1 MVTALGRVVLTR
13 LGTMLL
19 TLFLVSVI
27 VFVGGQV
34 LPGDPG
40 RIRLGPLADPSAV
53 AALNHQL
60 GTDRPVLVQYFDWLG
75 HTVRGDFG
83 TSLSL
88 NAPVAPFLLDALA
101 NSAALVAVALA
112 LVLPVSIGAGVWAGL
127 RAGSNTDRAIILSSV
142 SLAIIPDF
150 VSALLLSMVFGLWL
164 AWFPITGSAP
174 PGSGFW
180 ARIYYLILPSL
191 PLVLIYTGYI
201 ARMTRA
207 GVVEALAADYTRTAV
222 LKGLPLRKVIT
233 GHVLHNALMP
243 TVTVIATQIGYLL
256 GGLVVIESLF
266 QIHGL
271 GNLVLSAAKSRDFP
285 MLEAGVVTL
294 AAVYV
299 LGAAVGDVVQM
310 ILDPRL
316 RGVART

>member
-1 MVTALGRVVLTR
+1 MVAALGRVVLTR
-13 LGTMLL
+13 LGTMLI
-19 TLFLVSVI
+19 TLILVSVV
-27 VFVGGQV
+27 VFLGGQV

-40 RIRLGPLADPSAV
+40 RVRLGPLADANAV

-60 GTDRPVLVQYFDWLG
+60 GTDRPVSVQYFDWLM
-75 HTVRGDFG
+75 HALRGDFG
-83 TSLSL
+83 NSLAL
-88 NAPVAPFLLDALA
+88 NAPVAPFLRDALA

-112 LVLPVSIGAGVWAGL
+112 LVLPISIGAGIWAGL
-127 RAGSNTDRAIILSSV
+127 RAGSYTDRAIILSSV

-164 AWFPITGSAP
+164 SWFPITGSAP

-180 ARIYYLILPSL
+180 IGIYYLILPSL

-207 GVVEALAADYTRTAV
+207 GVVEALASDYTRTAV
-222 LKGLPLRKVIT
+222 LKGLPIRKVIWR
-233 GHVLHNALMP
+233 HVLRNALMP
-243 TVTVIATQIGYLL
+243 TIAVIATQIGYLL

-299 LGAAVGDVVQM
+299 LGAAAGDIIQM

-316 RGVART
+316 RGTAPT

>member
-1 MVTALGRVVLTR
+1 M
-13 LGTMLL
+13 L
-19 TLFLVSVI
+19 TLLLVSVI
-27 VFVGGQV
+27 VFMGGQV
-34 LPGDPG
+34 LPGDAG
-40 RIRLGPLADPSAV
+40 RVRLGPLADPSAV

-60 GTDRPVLVQYFDWLG
+60 GTDRPVLVQYLDWLG
-75 HTVRGDFG
+75 HAVRGDFG
-83 TSLSL
+83 MSSSL

-101 NSAALVAVALA
+101 SSAALVAVSLA
-112 LVLPVSIGAGVWAGL
+112 LVLPISIGAGVWAGL
-127 RAGSNTDRAIILSSV
+127 RAGSNIDRAIILSSV

-164 AWFPITGSAP
+164 AWFPITGTAP
-174 PGSGFW
+174 SGAGFW
-180 ARIYYLILPSL
+180 TSIYYLILPSL
-191 PLVLIYTGYI
+191 PLVLMYTGYI

-222 LKGLPLRKVIT
+222 LKGLSLRKVIWR
-233 GHVLHNALMP
+233 HVLRNALMP
-243 TVTVIATQIGYLL
+243 TIAVIATQIGYLL

-299 LGAAVGDVVQM
+299 LGAAIGDTVQM
-310 ILDPRL
+310 VLDPRL
-316 RGVART
+316 RGVSRA